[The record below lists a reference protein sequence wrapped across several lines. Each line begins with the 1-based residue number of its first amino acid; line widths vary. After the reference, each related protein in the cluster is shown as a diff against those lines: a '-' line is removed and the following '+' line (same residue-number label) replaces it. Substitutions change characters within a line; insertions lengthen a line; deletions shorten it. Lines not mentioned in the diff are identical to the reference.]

1 MAQIDT
7 LWPDQAHRALSDADV
22 RLIAYVPDA
31 GLTRLIEA
39 CQADGA
45 MTTVCLTTEEE
56 GVAMLAGA
64 WLGGQRGALLMQS
77 SGVGNCVNMLS
88 LIEVCRFPLLIIVTM
103 RGEDGE
109 TNQWQ
114 MPMGRNTRA
123 AFELTGVQVH
133 RTDVAADVAGLVA
146 EAAHGAFADCQA
158 RAVLIGQA
166 VIGVKR
172 FED

>member
-1 MAQIDT
+1 MAPNYET
-7 LWPDQAHRALSDADV
+7 WPDHVHRVLCDVGVGQVAH
-22 RLIAYVPDA
+22 VPDA

-39 CQADGA
+39 CRADPA
-45 MTTVCLTTEEE
+45 MTTVSLTTEEE
-56 GVAMLAGA
+56 GGAMMAGA

-77 SGVGNCVNMLS
+77 SGVGNCLNMLS
-88 LIEVCRFPLLIIVTM
+88 LIQVCCFPLLVIVTM

-123 AFELTGVQVH
+123 AFELAGAQVH
-133 RTDVAADVAGLVA
+133 RTDDPGAVAGLVA
-146 EAAHGAFADCQA
+146 EAAHGAYNDCQA

-166 VIGVKR
+166 VVGIKR